1 MGSACQLK
9 GHMTKHKEGNVNYV
23 QMFKCDVCDIL
34 IKTVGLLR
42 RHMRCEH
49 GIQHVIMQENNPGN
63 KNKTNYVKH
72 SVKCDLCSYKAE
84 TKTKLTEHLDNKH
97 TQRNHRCEECGMR
110 ADNQDQLNRH
120 IKASHAMM
128 RKKTTCKF

>member
-1 MGSACQLK
+1 MGKCLFEVTDKSEGTHDKAC
-9 GHMTKHKEGNVNYV
+9 
-23 QMFKCDVCDIL
+23 KCDVCDIL
-34 IKTVGLLR
+34 VKTVGLLR